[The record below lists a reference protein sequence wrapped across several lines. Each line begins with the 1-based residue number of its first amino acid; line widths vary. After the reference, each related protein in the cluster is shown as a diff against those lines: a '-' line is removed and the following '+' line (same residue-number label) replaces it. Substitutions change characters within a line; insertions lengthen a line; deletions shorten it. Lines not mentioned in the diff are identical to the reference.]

1 MTGLRSILTAAL
13 LATTCCGSA
22 QLVDGHARWSSESRL
37 GVTSG
42 LDDCTPQTGC
52 ESFPEAFPFLYVQ
65 LVSAR
70 ALTIGL
76 DADSA
81 DTSLAESVRLYTIS
95 GTQRA
100 VPLSIEKSGYSRTVV
115 GFDARNEPL
124 IERRL
129 HLLLHQPLAAGL
141 SYLLESAVE
150 PSRRITFTVP
160 DNPVSPSIQ
169 VNQVG
174 YRPEFEKAAFVGN
187 WLGTAGP
194 LPIDSLEFNVLETDS
209 GHLVH
214 KGNLVLVDERDAWSG
229 NKVLRA
235 DFSEIDTPGLYQLQV
250 PGVGRSYSFEISET
264 VFQPVY
270 RHVFRLFY
278 HSRNSTAVIAPWADS
293 GWERPGGIPGE
304 FNALFHPAVGIS
316 PLGRE
321 EKPHDFHAVRR
332 GWFDAGDYGQY
343 VVNAAPVWFSF
354 GAGID
359 ISINAFAGD
368 NLGIP
373 ESNNGI
379 PDVIDELEWGMA
391 WLLSMQDSQ
400 DGGVYNRVAPLL
412 WDDSMPHA
420 VDSPRYLFEKTT
432 HATASFAAATAI
444 HARLLRPW
452 KPKQA
457 QLVLAASRAAWKF
470 LGNSVQWPKEGD
482 VYQNPVGVHAG
493 EYPDSSAIDNR
504 LWAAAELYRATGE
517 DQFLDAFI
525 AMLDKFQ
532 LDPTAGV
539 SFKNQG
545 LAAYWAMYLA
555 LEPGVTEA
563 EESATEKADRLRDE
577 LSRILLISAD
587 WYLRKAAENPFNAP
601 IHQHKG
607 YTGWGTFGQSS
618 RAVLPLLQAWTIS
631 KDDKYLERASEM
643 SNPQLGANPQ
653 SICYITGTGS
663 KSPRY
668 PLSKL
673 SQLSRGGLPMNGIP
687 VNGPHY
693 HLPALWPSTRA
704 VNQAYLPAEE
714 AKTPDGYPT
723 LRRYVDS
730 DLLPPMSE
738 PTVAEYAAV
747 AVAFGLLSGM
757 TQ

>member
-1 MTGLRSILTAAL
+1 MTGFRSILTAAL

-22 QLVDGHARWSSESRL
+22 QLVDGHERWSAESRL

-42 LDDCTPQTGC
+42 LDNCTLQTGC

-65 LVSAR
+65 HVSAR

-76 DADSA
+76 DANAA
-81 DTSLAESVRLYTIS
+81 DLSVAESIRLYPVS
-95 GTQRA
+95 GTETA
-100 VPLSIEKSGYSRTVV
+100 VPLSIEKSGYSRTVA
-115 GFDARNEPL
+115 GFDARNQPL

-129 HLLLHQPLAAGL
+129 HLLLHQPLAAGR

-150 PSRRITFTVP
+150 PFRRIKFTAP

-169 VNQVG
+169 INQVG
-174 YRPEFEKAAFVGN
+174 YLPGFEKVAFVGN

-194 LPIDSLEFNVLETDS
+194 LPVDSREFEVLETDS
-209 GHLVH
+209 GRLVY

-235 DFSEIDTPGLYQLQV
+235 DFSEIDTPGRYQLQV

-270 RHVFRLFY
+270 RRVFRLFY
-278 HSRNSTAVIAPWADS
+278 HSRNSAAIIAPWADS

-316 PLGRE
+316 PLGRG
-321 EKPHDFHAVRR
+321 EKPHDFHAVHR

-359 ISINAFAGD
+359 ISANAFASD
-368 NLGIP
+368 DLGIP

-391 WLLSMQDSQ
+391 WLLSMQDSE

-493 EYPDSSAIDNR
+493 EYPDSSAIDNS

-517 DQFLDAFI
+517 DQFLDAFN
-525 AMLDKFQ
+525 ALLDKFQ

-555 LEPGVTEA
+555 LEPGVTGA
-563 EESATEKADRLRDE
+563 EESASEKADRLRDE
-577 LSRILLISAD
+577 LSQILLISAD

-631 KDDKYLERASEM
+631 RDDKYLERASEM

-714 AKTPDGYPT
+714 AKPPDGYPT

>member
-1 MTGLRSILTAAL
+1 M
-13 LATTCCGSA
+13 
-22 QLVDGHARWSSESRL
+22 DGHERWSSESRL

-42 LDDCTPQTGC
+42 LDACTPQTGC
-52 ESFPEAFPFLYVQ
+52 ERFTDAFPLLYVQ

-70 ALTIGL
+70 ALTIGF
-76 DADSA
+76 AASA
-81 DTSLAESVRLYTIS
+81 TDQSVTESIRLFAMS
-95 GTQRA
+95 GAKNA
-100 VPLSIEKSGYSRTVV
+100 VPLSIENSGHSRTVV
-115 GFDARNEPL
+115 GFDTRDEPL
-124 IERRL
+124 IEQRL
-129 HLLLHQPLAAGL
+129 HLLLHQPLVAGF
-141 SYLLESAVE
+141 SYWLESAIE

-160 DNPVSPSIQ
+160 ENPVSPSIQ

-174 YRPEFEKAAFVGN
+174 YLPEYAKVAFVGN

-194 LPIDSLEFNVLETDS
+194 LPVDGREFEVLETDS
-209 GHLVH
+209 GRLVYT
-214 KGNLVLVDERDAWSG
+214 GSLVLVNERDSWSG

-235 DFSEIDTPGLYQLQV
+235 DFSEIDAPGRYQLQV
-250 PGVGRSYSFEISET
+250 PGIGRSYPFEISES
-264 VFQPVY
+264 VFQAVY
-270 RHVFRLFY
+270 RRVFRLFY
-278 HSRNSTAVIAPWADS
+278 HSRNSAAIIAPWADS

-316 PLGRE
+316 PLGRG

-359 ISINAFAGD
+359 ISANAFASD

-391 WLLSMQDSQ
+391 WLLSMQDSE

-444 HARLLRPW
+444 HTRLLRPW

-482 VYQNPVGVHAG
+482 VYHNPVGVHAG
-493 EYPDSSAIDNR
+493 EYPDSSAIDNS

-517 DQFLDAFI
+517 DEFLDAFI
-525 AMLDKFQ
+525 AMLEKFQ
-532 LDPTAGV
+532 PDPTAGV
-539 SFKNQG
+539 SFKEQG
-545 LAAYWAMYLA
+545 LAAYWAMFLA
-555 LEPGVTEA
+555 LEPVVTSVDV
-563 EESATEKADRLRDE
+563 SASEKANRLRDG
-577 LSRILLISAD
+577 LSQILLSSAD

-601 IHQHKG
+601 VHQHKP

-631 KDDKYLERASEM
+631 GDEKYLEHASEM
-643 SNPQLGANPQ
+643 SNPQLGA
-653 SICYITGTGS
+653 
-663 KSPRY
+663 
-668 PLSKL
+668 
-673 SQLSRGGLPMNGIP
+673 
-687 VNGPHY
+687 
-693 HLPALWPSTRA
+693 
-704 VNQAYLPAEE
+704 
-714 AKTPDGYPT
+714 
-723 LRRYVDS
+723 
-730 DLLPPMSE
+730 
-738 PTVAEYAAV
+738 
-747 AVAFGLLSGM
+747 GLLIRWSKVRILHGPPFFHIYQLVM
-757 TQ
+757 YFFS